1 MGTAGSPTL
10 ALPTVAEV
18 LALPPLAAGEP
29 EVLAGAANLDRR
41 VRWAHVSEIAD
52 IAGLLHGGELLL
64 TTGVALPDDRAELA
78 AFVDALDD
86 AGAAG
91 LVVELG
97 RRYQRTLP
105 PTLVRAAQ
113 ERGLPLV
120 ALRREVR
127 FVAVTE
133 AVHALVVDARL
144 RELRASEEVHQT
156 FTELSVEGA
165 EPVEVV
171 RQAARMSGRAVVLEN
186 LAHQVLA
193 YDAAGGDPREL
204 LDGWETRSRAV
215 DPSQRTGYDERSGW
229 LVTVV
234 GARGHD
240 WGRLV
245 LVAGAPPPPRD
256 VMLVERAASTLALNR
271 LVERDRES
279 LERQTHRSL
288 LSGILSHSWPASE
301 VALRARALGVPL
313 EGRRLVGVVL
323 RPAPLPGEAVLE
335 AEQRARDLTETA
347 AAAVRTARVPA
358 LVGSID
364 DVGVGVLLS
373 LGPQLRVDGT
383 LDALA
388 AALARAG
395 RLGDGRG
402 LGRRADRRRAA
413 VVPGGRARGG
423 RRTAEHGAALP
434 PARGRA
440 AARSAAPAA
449 RRRAAADVRGARAV
463 PAAALR
469 RRARHRPDRAAADLP
484 RRGAQQVSGGRRG
497 PPVPAGVLRAAAP
510 HRAGPR
516 RRPRRPRGLP
526 VLARGPHRPGRPSP
540 HLTPGQD
547 PSWVRTPASQVPRTG
562 IDAHSPGSAAN
573 GSTASATRS
582 ARIPTSSRPHNDSSK
597 PW

>member
-29 EVLAGAANLDRR
+29 EVLAGTANLDRR
-41 VRWAHVSEIAD
+41 VRWAHVSEIAE

-78 AFVDALDD
+78 AFVGALDD

-133 AVHALVVDARL
+133 AVHALVADARL

-301 VALRARALGVPL
+301 VALRAGALGVPL

-373 LGPQLRVDGT
+373 LGPQMRVDDM
-383 LDALA
+383 LDSLA
-388 AALARAG
+388 AALHAPDDSVMAVGSLVEQIADVRRSFLEAAHVADAAPRSTALPFH
-395 RLGDGRG
+395 RLEDVRLRG
-402 LGRRADRRRAA
+402 LLHLLSDD
-413 VVPGGRARGG
+413 ARLQTYVE
-423 RRTAEHGAALP
+423 RELSPLLRYDAEHGTDLTGLL
-434 PARGRA
+434 RIYLDEGRNKSA
-440 AARSAAPAA
+440 AASAAHLSRPAFYE
-449 RRRAAADVRGARAV
+449 RLHRVERVLGADLDDAEGCLSLHVALTALD
-463 PAAALR
+463 ALR
-469 RRARHRPDRAAADLP
+469 RA
-484 RRGAQQVSGGRRG
+484 
-497 PPVPAGVLRAAAP
+497 
-510 HRAGPR
+510 
-516 RRPRRPRGLP
+516 
-526 VLARGPHRPGRPSP
+526 
-540 HLTPGQD
+540 
-547 PSWVRTPASQVPRTG
+547 
-562 IDAHSPGSAAN
+562 
-573 GSTASATRS
+573 
-582 ARIPTSSRPHNDSSK
+582 
-597 PW
+597 